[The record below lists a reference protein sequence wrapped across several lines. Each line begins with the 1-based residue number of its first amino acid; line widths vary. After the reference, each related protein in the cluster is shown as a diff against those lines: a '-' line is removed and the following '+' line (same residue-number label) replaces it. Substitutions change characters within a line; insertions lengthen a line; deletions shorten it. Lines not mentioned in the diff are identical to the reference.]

1 MIRVEIRGNVP
12 VKVRLKLVKKVH
24 EVLTHPLTILRI
36 MGSIVKGQEVVK
48 AHGSQAVAAVP
59 PYPHIVAHWGESV
72 KSGGGLPER
81 QHRLSPLSNNSSGG
95 SQGPGIASW
104 QFPSPPDDGTFHCAH
119 A

>member
-1 MIRVEIRGNVP
+1 MIRVEIRGNGP

-59 PYPHIVAHWGESV
+59 PYPPYCSTLGGVGQERGWPSGEA
-72 KSGGGLPER
+72 
-81 QHRLSPLSNNSSGG
+81 
-95 SQGPGIASW
+95 ASLVTP
-104 QFPSPPDDGTFHCAH
+104 QQ
-119 A
+119 